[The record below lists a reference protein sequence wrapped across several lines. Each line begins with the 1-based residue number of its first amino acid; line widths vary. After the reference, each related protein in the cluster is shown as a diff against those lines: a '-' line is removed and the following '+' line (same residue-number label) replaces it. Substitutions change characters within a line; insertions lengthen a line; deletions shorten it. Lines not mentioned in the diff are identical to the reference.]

1 MTTVSVVIPTY
12 NRSALIT
19 RALDSVLAQTVKPH
33 EILVVDDGSTDDTAS
48 LVRKHYPAV
57 QLIRQKNTGVSAARN
72 AGITAAT
79 GEWVALLDSDDAWLP
94 RKLERQVHA
103 VEQRGGFRLV
113 HCDEVWIRNGVRVNP
128 MNKHRKQGGYIF
140 KRCLQLCCI
149 SPSAAM
155 IHRSVFTDVG
165 RFDAGLPACEDYDLW
180 LRICAREPVLYVSE
194 TLVRKYGGH
203 ADQLSRKHWR
213 MDRFRVRA
221 LEKILAT
228 DWLSPEYRIAAEE
241 MLVKTATILAD
252 GAQKR
257 GREDLVKAYRR
268 IADRYCVAEA
278 G

>member
-103 VEQRGGFRLV
+103 VEQRM
-113 HCDEVWIRNGVRVNP
+113 H
-128 MNKHRKQGGYIF
+128 
-140 KRCLQLCCI
+140 
-149 SPSAAM
+149 
-155 IHRSVFTDVG
+155 
-165 RFDAGLPACEDYDLW
+165 LPFE
-180 LRICAREPVLYVSE
+180 
-194 TLVRKYGGH
+194 
-203 ADQLSRKHWR
+203 
-213 MDRFRVRA
+213 
-221 LEKILAT
+221 
-228 DWLSPEYRIAAEE
+228 
-241 MLVKTATILAD
+241 
-252 GAQKR
+252 
-257 GREDLVKAYRR
+257 
-268 IADRYCVAEA
+268 
-278 G
+278 